1 MIQIENC
8 EDSTTVVRLSGD
20 LDLVSSFHLRHVV
33 CDLLEPG
40 LNLVIDLRHV
50 GTIEAVGVSAL
61 IGSVRRV
68 RASGGKAQVVNAKPR
83 VRWLFQILGLDQLIE
98 PLTVMQRPGVA

>member
-8 EDSTTVVRLSGD
+8 QDSTTVVRLSGD
-20 LDLVSSFHLRHVV
+20 LDLLSSFHLRHVV
-33 CDLLEPG
+33 YDILEPG

-50 GTIEAVGVSAL
+50 GAIEAVGVSAL
-61 IGSVRRV
+61 IGSLRLV
-68 RASGGKAQVVNAKPR
+68 RASEGTARVANAKPR
-83 VRWLFQILGLDQLIE
+83 VRWLFQILGLEQFIE

>member
-8 EDSTTVVRLSGD
+8 QDSTTIVRLSGD

-33 CDLLEPG
+33 CDILEPG

-50 GTIEAVGVSAL
+50 RTMDAVGVSAL
-61 IGSVRRV
+61 LGSIRRV
-68 RASGGKAQVVNAKPR
+68 RASGGKAQVRNAQPR
-83 VRWLFQILGLDQLIE
+83 VRWLFQILGVDQLTE
-98 PLTVMQRPGVA
+98 PLDVMQRPGVA